1 MGDLFTEITQAWADA
16 ARAGRSS
23 VPVVTGAAYALSAA
37 EAGAAIRALTVAMD
51 DRGVPAGA
59 AVLHVTA
66 RRPDWALVVAGL
78 ISSHRVWLPAP
89 PDREQ
94 IKLALRHSGARWVV
108 AENPAQL
115 ELITAAASTGAVWC
129 APAAGGRWHLAE
141 LAPGEPD
148 GSQKNAALP
157 AEAAYLIPTSG
168 STGNAKWVVG
178 SRRGLEHF
186 IRWELGLLGTEP
198 GTNFAQ
204 LTPAT
209 FDPVLREIFV
219 AFASRGCLCVP
230 GDIAR
235 LLDPVALADWLD
247 ATGTGVLHLTP
258 TLLRALLPVLIG
270 RPPLRRLGHLLLAG
284 EELFHGDVAELAA
297 HYGSALRIYNLYG
310 PTETTLAKFCH
321 RVTPDDL
328 GSGEP
333 GQRIPVGTPISG
345 TTAIRLAPA
354 GTPCLPGEV
363 GEIYIRTAYRSLGY
377 LGTSRGEPPP
387 AFTPNP
393 FSSDPAEVVFATR
406 DLAYCR
412 ADGAFV
418 IVGRADRAV
427 KVRGVRVDLAAV
439 ESTLRSLDGI
449 RDAAVRPYRTAANH
463 TALAAYVV
471 SEDRIDA
478 NALRRVLRDRLISQ
492 EVPAAFVHLAELPK
506 TTSGKVDHAA
516 LPVPA
521 NERTGAA
528 GLPADDL
535 TEFERAILR
544 VFASVMPAE
553 IGPDDELLDV
563 GGQSIEAAR
572 IAARIGSICGAEISL
587 RALLDHSS
595 PRAAARYLTTAYPAL
610 AAWSQDQ
617 PSQVAP
623 ESSRRQASRVDDA
636 ERVPVSYAQRRF
648 WAMQRLAPDAPQL
661 HYVWA
666 QRLSGLVDRARLQ
679 DALGQ
684 VTTRHTAI
692 RTRFIPDG
700 ADLYQAFDT
709 QPPVTLTTARPG
721 GGVAGGSKLDTA
733 LADVARWAAQPFA
746 FGDEPLLRAR
756 WIDLGEDDGIFAL
769 TGHVIVSDG
778 WTKAVLLED
787 LAAAYARSARGHEP
801 DAGRPPAPEAT
812 FADFARWEREATPS
826 RLERYAA
833 YWDERFGDYFA
844 RPRLPFDRPEQ
855 GRPAVSAGESLL
867 LTVPPPQAAALRKLA
882 RQWRVSMTAL
892 TGAAMLVSLHHWS
905 GEAEPAVQV
914 PVPNRPGGRYER
926 VAGCFTDEVLLRE
939 RVTDGEPFAV
949 LATRTAADL
958 IRALDNAVAYDA
970 LVEAI
975 RPGADRSDPAFAP
988 MMFAP
993 QPQVSRG
1000 FTLPNVTARE
1010 HRIDLGTSVWPL
1022 QLYQYDGHDGISCL
1036 FSFATNGFSRAA
1048 VHRLG
1053 TCYLGV
1059 LEGLAADPCRTV
1071 GTLLLVAGEGR
1082 GARR

>member
-23 VPVVTGAAYALSAA
+23 VPVVTGGAYALSAA

-89 PDREQ
+89 PGWEQ
-94 IKLALRHSGARWVV
+94 IKLALRRSGARWVV

-115 ELITAAASTGAVWC
+115 ELITAAANTGAVWC
-129 APAAGGRWHLAE
+129 APAAGGRWQLAE

-235 LLDPVALADWLD
+235 SLDPVALADWLD

-345 TTAIRLAPA
+345 ATAIRLAPA

-393 FSSDPAEVVFATR
+393 FSSDPAEVVFAPR

-412 ADGAFV
+412 ADG
-418 IVGRADRAV
+418 
-427 KVRGVRVDLAAV
+427 
-439 ESTLRSLDGI
+439 S

-535 TEFERAILR
+535 TEFEQAILR

-572 IAARIGSICGAEISL
+572 FRCARC
-587 RALLDHSS
+587 
-595 PRAAARYLTTAYPAL
+595 LTT
-610 AAWSQDQ
+610 
-617 PSQVAP
+617 
-623 ESSRRQASRVDDA
+623 
-636 ERVPVSYAQRRF
+636 
-648 WAMQRLAPDAPQL
+648 
-661 HYVWA
+661 
-666 QRLSGLVDRARLQ
+666 RAR
-679 DALGQ
+679 G
-684 VTTRHTAI
+684 
-692 RTRFIPDG
+692 
-700 ADLYQAFDT
+700 
-709 QPPVTLTTARPG
+709 
-721 GGVAGGSKLDTA
+721 
-733 LADVARWAAQPFA
+733 
-746 FGDEPLLRAR
+746 
-756 WIDLGEDDGIFAL
+756 
-769 TGHVIVSDG
+769 
-778 WTKAVLLED
+778 
-787 LAAAYARSARGHEP
+787 
-801 DAGRPPAPEAT
+801 
-812 FADFARWEREATPS
+812 
-826 RLERYAA
+826 
-833 YWDERFGDYFA
+833 
-844 RPRLPFDRPEQ
+844 
-855 GRPAVSAGESLL
+855 
-867 LTVPPPQAAALRKLA
+867 PPP
-882 RQWRVSMTAL
+882 
-892 TGAAMLVSLHHWS
+892 
-905 GEAEPAVQV
+905 
-914 PVPNRPGGRYER
+914 
-926 VAGCFTDEVLLRE
+926 
-939 RVTDGEPFAV
+939 
-949 LATRTAADL
+949 
-958 IRALDNAVAYDA
+958 
-970 LVEAI
+970 
-975 RPGADRSDPAFAP
+975 
-988 MMFAP
+988 
-993 QPQVSRG
+993 
-1000 FTLPNVTARE
+1000 
-1010 HRIDLGTSVWPL
+1010 GT
-1022 QLYQYDGHDGISCL
+1022 
-1036 FSFATNGFSRAA
+1036 
-1048 VHRLG
+1048 
-1053 TCYLGV
+1053 
-1059 LEGLAADPCRTV
+1059 
-1071 GTLLLVAGEGR
+1071 
-1082 GARR
+1082 